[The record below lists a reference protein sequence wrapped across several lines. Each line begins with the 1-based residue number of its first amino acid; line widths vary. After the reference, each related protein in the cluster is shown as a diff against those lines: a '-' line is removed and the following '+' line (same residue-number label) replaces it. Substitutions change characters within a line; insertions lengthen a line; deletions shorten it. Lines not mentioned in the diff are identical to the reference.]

1 MLNRRT
7 RDASILYDPEPLVLA
22 RARQGM
28 TLAEL
33 AHKVGKHI
41 STVSLTLRGLRS
53 SPPTVRSLAEHLN
66 VDPDRC
72 WRADGREEQRAV

>member
-1 MLNRRT
+1 MVNRRT
-7 RDASILYDPEPLVLA
+7 KDTSILYDPEPLVLA

-33 AHKVGKHI
+33 AGKVGKNI

-53 SPPTVRSLAEHLN
+53 HPPTVRKLAEHLN
-66 VDPDRC
+66 VDPERC
-72 WRADGREEQRAV
+72 WRADGPQEQAAV